1 MTDKWGFLLHQRA
14 IVVGLLIC
22 LGVAPDAQEVSIV
35 LPPGAEDLRAALD
48 AASLTTSL
56 QDAGPTT
63 AQDYVA
69 AARADYRR
77 ILTGLYA
84 KGYFGG
90 TVSITI
96 DGTEVAGI
104 APLDAPAQIS
114 AVVIAVDPGP
124 VFTFGQAE
132 IGPLPPQTTAPDSF
146 QTGQPAQT
154 DAIRAAVRAAVTSW
168 QDLGFAKAGAG
179 AQQIVAQHATSRL
192 DVAVQINP
200 GPRLTFGALTVT
212 GNSAVRT
219 DRIIAIAGLPTG
231 QVYSPAEVAYAETR
245 LRRTGAFDSAALVE
259 SDTYTPDLTLPF
271 TVQVTEQKPR
281 RLGFGAELTS
291 LDGLTLSA
299 YWLHRNLLGGA
310 ERLRLDAAISG
321 IGNPDSGPD
330 LTMSADFG
338 RPATINA
345 NTDLIA
351 SASIERLDE
360 PDFFLWQATA
370 DIGFIKYVRDDLTY
384 EGSLGLLTA
393 QEQTPYRTRDYT
405 LLTLPLRGTLD
416 RRDDKF
422 DATSGYYI
430 DLQATPFLGLSGGAN
445 GGRFYADARTYRSF
459 GENDRFTLAGRGQF
473 GSVFGASLFDAPAD
487 FLFYAGGGNTVRGQP
502 FQSLGIDGIGNFGAG
517 AIATRTGGA
526 AFIGAQLEARF
537 DVTDKIGL
545 VGFYDI
551 CLIGA
556 DSLPQADDEWIAGA
570 GIGLRYDTPI
580 GPIRVDLA
588 TPASGDN
595 FGKELQIYIGIGQA
609 F

>member
-1 MTDKWGFLLHQRA
+1 MWGMFLDQRVSLA
-14 IVVGLLIC
+14 GLLLC
-22 LGVAPDAQEVSIV
+22 LGGAAPAQEVTIA
-35 LPPGAEDLRAALD
+35 LPPGAEALRPVLN

-84 KGYFGG
+84 QGYFGG

-104 APLDAPAQIS
+104 APLDAPARIS

-124 VFTFGQAE
+124 LFTFGRAE
-132 IGPLPPQTTAPDSF
+132 IGPLPPETVTPDSF
-146 QTGQPAQT
+146 RTGQIART
-154 DAIRAAVRAAVTSW
+154 DSIRAAVRSAVTSW
-168 QDLGFAKAGAG
+168 QDLGFAKASAG
-179 AQQIVAQHATSRL
+179 AQDIVAQHATSRL
-192 DVAVQINP
+192 DVAVGIDP
-200 GPRLTFGALTVT
+200 GPRLTFGTLTVT
-212 GNSAVRT
+212 GNVDVRT

-231 QVYSPAEVAYAETR
+231 QVYSPAEVAFAETR

-259 SDTYTPDLTLPF
+259 ADSYTPDLTLPF
-271 TVQVTEQKPR
+271 TLQVSEQKPR
-281 RLGFGAELTS
+281 RLGFGAELS
-291 LDGLTLSA
+291 SVDGITLSA

-310 ERLRLDAAISG
+310 ERLRLDAQISG

-330 LTMSADFG
+330 LTLSADFG

-360 PDFFLWQATA
+360 PDYFLWQATA

-384 EGSLGLLTA
+384 QGSLGLLTA
-393 QEQTPYRTRDYT
+393 REETAYRTRDYT

-422 DATSGYYI
+422 DATSGYYL
-430 DLQATPFLGLSGGAN
+430 DLQATPFLGLSGGAD
-445 GGRFYADARTYRSF
+445 GARFYADARAYRSF
-459 GENDRFTLAGRGQF
+459 GANARFTLAARGQF
-473 GSVFGASLFDAPAD
+473 GSVFGASLLDAPAD
-487 FLFYAGGGNTVRGQP
+487 FLFYAGGGDTVRGQP
-502 FQSLGIDGIGNFGAG
+502 FQSLGIDGISNFGSG
-517 AIATRTGGA
+517 TVATQTGGA
-526 AFIGAQLEARF
+526 AFVGAQLEARF

-545 VGFYDI
+545 VGFYDVG
-551 CLIGA
+551 LVGA
-556 DSLPQADDEWIAGA
+556 DSLPQAGDDWIAGA

-580 GPIRVDLA
+580 GPIRLDLA
-588 TPASGDN
+588 TPASGDDI
-595 FGKELQIYIGIGQA
+595 GKSLQIYIGIGQA